1 MALKIDS
8 ILHLE
13 TSKKA
18 AILAAIVL
26 VVIGAYFFLFFKP
39 LYSDYLEKKET
50 LGTLQLKRS
59 EQELIAKNLPRFRQQ
74 VLQLNAELKMALAQ
88 LPNKK
93 EISSLLTSISNLGRE
108 VGLEF
113 LLFRPLPEIPKDFY
127 AEVPMEMKVLGTY
140 HQVAHFFDKVS
151 RLPRIVNISDITM
164 GGSKKEEGGLILRTS
179 CLAVTFKF
187 LEVSERE
194 ADKSDGVRK
203 KKRKRNKESSP

>member
-26 VVIGAYFFLFFKP
+26 VVVGAYFFLFFKP
-39 LYSDYLEKKET
+39 LYSEYLEKKET

-74 VLQLNAELKMALAQ
+74 VQQLDAELKMALAQ

-93 EISSLLTSISNLGRE
+93 EISNLLTSISNLGRE

-127 AEVPMEMKVLGTY
+127 AEVPVEMKILGTY
-140 HQVAHFFDKVS
+140 HQVARFFDKVS
-151 RLPRIVNISDITM
+151 RLPRIVNISDINM
-164 GGSKKEEGGLILRTS
+164 GGSKEEGGGLILRTF

-187 LEVSERE
+187 LEVRERE
-194 ADKSDGVRK
+194 ADKSDKVRR
-203 KKRKRNKESSP
+203 KKRKKDK